1 MFTVGCYG
9 INDEDSDSGKSSDT
23 DSPMEAWFCDSCRAG
38 KKPVS
43 DVLMYGVWSA
53 LETSS

>member
-43 DVLMYGVWSA
+43 DVLMYGV
-53 LETSS
+53 L